1 MSLFDLSVFE
11 SGGELANAANLTDD
25 RQAVSLVSW
34 LCSL

>member
-1 MSLFDLSVFE
+1 MHE
-11 SGGELANAANLTDD
+11 SGELANAANLTDD